1 MNFRYTFKTA
11 FTSLKAN
18 KSRSSLT
25 ILGIVIGITA
35 IMVIVSVGN
44 GAEGLILGEVSG
56 MGAQTIVVRP
66 GKEPKGPSDM
76 AGTLY
81 SDSLKARDVAAL
93 KKKSNVPYLIDVAP
107 ALIVPGSVSY
117 GGETYI
123 PTIFGWTA
131 KMMSEMLNIY
141 PAEGVNFGENAIR
154 DKASVAIIGSKV
166 KKELFG
172 ASDAVGKRIK
182 IRNKKFRVVGV
193 YPPRGQVAFFN
204 VDEVVIIPYTTAQ
217 TYLLGINYFNEIVT
231 RAASPSAVARTVKDI
246 EATIRETHGITDPS
260 DDDFFVVTQEGVVNQ
275 IKNIMGV
282 LTAFLSAVVAISLV
296 VGGIGVMNIMLVSV
310 TERTRE
316 IGLRKAIGA
325 TDGDILKQFLIES
338 VILTAL
344 GGFIGVA
351 LGTFFSFLTSFVLTR
366 FVGLDW
372 SFSFPAV
379 AMIMGLAVS
388 AFVGL
393 VFGIYPA
400 HQAAKKNPIEAL
412 RYE

>member
-11 FTSLKAN
+11 LTSLKAN
-18 KSRSSLT
+18 GSRSSLT

-35 IMVIVSVGN
+35 IMVIVSIGN
-44 GAEGLILGEVSG
+44 GAESLILGEVSG

-93 KKKSNVPYLIDVAP
+93 KKKSNVPYLVDVAP

-117 GGETYI
+117 GSETYI

-154 DKASVAIIGSKV
+154 DRASVAIIGSKV

-172 ASDAVGKRIK
+172 ASDAIGKRIK

-217 TYLLGINYFNEIVT
+217 IYLLGINYFNEIVT
-231 RAASPSAVARTVKDI
+231 RAATPSAVARTVKDI

-260 DDDFFVVTQEGVVNQ
+260 DDDFFVVTQKGVVNQ

-316 IGLRKAIGA
+316 IGLRKAVGA
-325 TDGDILKQFLIES
+325 TDGDILRQFLVES

-344 GGFIGVA
+344 GGFIGIA
-351 LGTFFSFLTSFVLTR
+351 LGTLFSLLASFVLTHY
-366 FVGLDW
+366 LNLNW
-372 SFSFPAV
+372 SFVFPV
-379 AMIMGLAVS
+379 SAMVMGLAVS

-393 VFGIYPA
+393 IFGIYPA
-400 HQAAKKNPIEAL
+400 RQAAKKNPIEAL